1 MKCNFYG
8 NYAPGDLVYFDTDG
22 DGTTNHVGIYV
33 GNSKFIHCSGTQTN
47 PNKVKVDNLTS
58 SYWSKVL
65 LGARRFV

>member
-1 MKCNFYG
+1 MG

-47 PNKVKVDNLTS
+47 LIRLK
-58 SYWSKVL
+58 WII
-65 LGARRFV
+65 